1 MRFKKTEIGQAA
13 FDARS
18 ELFTP
23 AQRKAFIVVDGN
35 RTVAEILA
43 MMAPLGL
50 QQEDLDTMLANGFLN
65 VVQAT
70 AAVPSPPIQPKAPP
84 KMTEKERYLLAKPL
98 ATKLTASLGIMGFR
112 LNLAVESASGTE
124 DLLALFPKIQAAVG
138 VQECHELERLLKG

>member
-1 MRFKKTEIGQAA
+1 MRLRKTEIGQAA

-18 ELFTP
+18 ALLSP
-23 AQRKAFIVVDGN
+23 GQRRAFILADGKK
-35 RTVAEILA
+35 TVADILA
-43 MMAPLGL
+43 TLASLGL
-50 QQEDLDTMLANGFLN
+50 QQEDLDTMLANGFLDM
-65 VVQAT
+65 VEAKASLPSSPIQT
-70 AAVPSPPIQPKAPP
+70 KVPS

-138 VQECHELERLLKG
+138 VQECKELERLLKG